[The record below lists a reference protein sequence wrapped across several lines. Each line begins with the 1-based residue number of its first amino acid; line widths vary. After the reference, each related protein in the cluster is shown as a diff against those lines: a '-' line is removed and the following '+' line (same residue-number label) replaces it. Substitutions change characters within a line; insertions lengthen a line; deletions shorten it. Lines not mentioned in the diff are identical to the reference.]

1 MARSSEEVLLIVN
14 HVRHKK
20 VDGSLYLMGERLAW
34 MQAHKNTFTIS
45 HPYSDIKVQ
54 KISPDSKEKVQ
65 LQILMYDGSANTFHF
80 NHSQGREQQLKDRDT
95 IKELLQQL
103 LPQFRKK
110 VSSELEEKNKLL
122 QEDPKL
128 FQLYKDLVVSQLMTA
143 EEFWANHS
151 AKLSN
156 FSNDKNQT
164 VGVSAAFL
172 ADIKPQTDGC
182 NGLRY
187 NLTPDIIESIFK
199 TYPMVKKKHA
209 EYVPH
214 KMSENE
220 FWTKF
225 FQSHYFHRD
234 RINFSSKDMFSD
246 CAKNDDDEI
255 KEEIFRNV
263 NDPLLDLTQIKDGS
277 LDEGYGSITEEKRG
291 SVNPANLSII
301 RRFNHHSTMVLKT
314 CDIQQQ
320 ELDALAASNASGEP
334 SSSAHLNGDQGAN
347 KSKLTTTNNSYQ
359 PAEKKARIKEKIQY
373 TDLENEKNSA
383 ATSLRLTKM
392 ERYLH
397 GPTPV
402 SASLYSTGDDIVQ
415 AAQIV
420 HQKIPQWVP
429 SLPQVLPVH
438 IALSVLGELSPGGSL
453 MQRTSQQDLQQ
464 IIPLHTQ
471 EELRQTYS
479 ALCELL
485 RHYWSCFPTSSKFLE
500 EKVVKMKAT
509 LERFHVNKL
518 NPFKEQ
524 LLNQH
529 YSVNLTGHMEEM
541 LSAAYNKFDLWQAK
555 RQVKR

>member
-1 MARSSEEVLLIVN
+1 M
-14 HVRHKK
+14 
-20 VDGSLYLMGERLAW
+20 
-34 MQAHKNTFTIS
+34 
-45 HPYSDIKVQ
+45 
-54 KISPDSKEKVQ
+54 
-65 LQILMYDGSANTFHF
+65 
-80 NHSQGREQQLKDRDT
+80 
-95 IKELLQQL
+95 
-103 LPQFRKK
+103 
-110 VSSELEEKNKLL
+110 
-122 QEDPKL
+122 
-128 FQLYKDLVVSQLMTA
+128 VVSQLMTA

-151 AKLSN
+151 TKLANSAG
-156 FSNDKNQT
+156 DKNQN

-234 RINFSSKDMFSD
+234 RISFSSKDMFSD
-246 CAKNDDDEI
+246 CAKNDEEEI
-255 KEEIFRNV
+255 KEEIFRNI
-263 NDPLLDLTQIKDGS
+263 NNPLLDLTQIKDICLDDGFGS
-277 LDEGYGSITEEKRG
+277 VTEESRG

-320 ELDALAASNASGEP
+320 ELDNLAGSNASGEP
-334 SSSAHLNGDQGAN
+334 SSTAHLNGEQSAN
-347 KSKLTTTNNSYQ
+347 KSKLNTNNNLYQ
-359 PAEKKARIKEKIQY
+359 PAEKKARIQEKIQY
-373 TDLENEKNSA
+373 TDLEGEKNST

-402 SASLYSTGDDIVQ
+402 SASIYSTGDEIVQ
-415 AAQIV
+415 AAQII
-420 HQKIPQWVP
+420 HQKMPQWVP
-429 SLPQVLPVH
+429 SLPHVLSPQ
-438 IALSVLGELSPGGSL
+438 IALTVLGELSPGGSL

-464 IIPLHTQ
+464 IIPPDIQ

-500 EKVVKMKAT
+500 EKVVKMKNT
-509 LERFHVNKL
+509 LERFHINKL
-518 NPFKEQ
+518 NSFKEQ
-524 LLNQH
+524 LLSQH
-529 YSVNLTGHMEEM
+529 YSVNLIGHMEEM
-541 LSAAYNKFDLWQAK
+541 LNAAYNKFDVWQAK
-555 RQVKR
+555 RQIKR